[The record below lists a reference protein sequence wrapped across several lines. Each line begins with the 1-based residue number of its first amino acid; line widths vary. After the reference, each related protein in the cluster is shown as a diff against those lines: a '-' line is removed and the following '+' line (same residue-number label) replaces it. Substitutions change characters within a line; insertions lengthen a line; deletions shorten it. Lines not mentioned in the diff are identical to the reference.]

1 MLLVVYVAD
10 GMWVG
15 HGVLGPGV
23 EMVGRV
29 VLGGGGGVLGASTGV
44 ME

>member
-23 EMVGRV
+23 VNGGKSGPWR
-29 VLGGGGGVLGASTGV
+29 GGGYWEQVQV
-44 ME
+44 

>member
-29 VLGGGGGVLGASTGV
+29 VLGGGGGYWEQVQV
-44 ME
+44 

>member
-29 VLGGGGGVLGASTGV
+29 VLGGGVLGASTGV